1 VEAAPAPA
9 LVPAR
14 SSARSLERSPL
25 AASLAASAIVERGIS
40 DQQDNEG
47 YALAARGHYAFFP
60 DPEDRGENSSQVV
73 HLGASARYR
82 NFDNDTFNSEVQ
94 YRQRPFFHFTNTRS
108 VDTGTVDDAEG
119 DVWVGPA
126 RGEDLSRGER

>member
-1 VEAAPAPA
+1 M
-9 LVPAR
+9 
-14 SSARSLERSPL
+14 RSPP
-25 AASLAASAIVERGIS
+25 AATTPSFPTPRTAAKT
-40 DQQDNEG
+40 
-47 YALAARGHYAFFP
+47 AARWSTSAP
-60 DPEDRGENSSQVV
+60 
-73 HLGASARYR
+73 SARYR

-126 RGEDLSRGER
+126 RGEDLTGGER

>member
-1 VEAAPAPA
+1 MGPLLCGGRPGAGLGAGA
-9 LVPAR
+9 LVRTLPRTLSPRRITSRLRHRGARDQRPA
-14 SSARSLERSPL
+14 
-25 AASLAASAIVERGIS
+25 
-40 DQQDNEG
+40 
-47 YALAARGHYAFFP
+47 GHYAFFP

-126 RGEDLSRGER
+126 GGEDLAGGER